1 MDPRIRQALWGSVIA
16 LGVALLLGACLPQ
29 TALAGELRRFPA
41 YAPESSEPKDEV
53 GVDELREIIEQARKL
68 KKAREE
74 DARAE
79 DSQHA
84 VPAPPPAKPGFAEKA
99 AAKTAEET
107 VAEAGEDTKPG
118 EDVEPGEDAE
128 ADAAPKPAA
137 TPDVAAGRAGCMYRG
152 TTLIWEK
159 VPGACEP

>member
-1 MDPRIRQALWGSVIA
+1 MDPRIRQALWGSVVA
-16 LGVALLLGACLPQ
+16 LGVVLLLGACLPQ

-41 YAPESSEPKDEV
+41 YAPESSPPKDEV
-53 GVDELREIIEQARKL
+53 GVDELKEIIDQAREL

-79 DSQHA
+79 DAQHA
-84 VPAPPPAKPGFAEKA
+84 VPAPPPAKSGFAEKA
-99 AAKTAEET
+99 AAKTADET
-107 VAEAGEDTKPG
+107 VAEAGEDAKPG
-118 EDVEPGEDAE
+118 EDAK
-128 ADAAPKPAA
+128 ADAAPKSAP